1 LIESFIM
8 NVPIPPIFLYEVEY
22 SKYEV
27 MDGLQR
33 MTAIYEFYKDR
44 FPLAG
49 LDEWR
54 ELNGL
59 RYSEL
64 PEQVQ
69 KGIDRRYLSSII
81 LLQET
86 AKSPH
91 EAERLKQMV
100 FERINSGGVQL
111 EPQESRNAI
120 YDGPL
125 NRLCIQLAR
134 NPHLCRMWDI
144 PEPTTTELETGAF
157 SDELLEN
164 ETFRRMDDVELVLR
178 FFAYRQRLLHDQ
190 TALNLYLDEFL
201 SKGNRFSPELLA
213 KYKKLFEETVKV
225 VFDVLGEGAFH
236 LYRQRKSGWNWFDR
250 PTKVV
255 YEPLMY
261 AFSQRLDR
269 KTELLQNA
277 ERIRAA
283 LPEFYQKNYAIFEG
297 RKVNR
302 SDMGARNDAMI
313 AFLDS
318 FLPTHA

>member
-1 LIESFIM
+1 
-8 NVPIPPIFLYEVEY
+8 VEY

-33 MTAIYEFYKDR
+33 MTAIFEFYKDR
-44 FPLAG
+44 FPLAD
-49 LDEWR
+49 LEEWR

-91 EAERLKQMV
+91 EAQRLKQLV

-134 NPHLCRMWDI
+134 NPYLCRMWDI
-144 PEPTTTELETGAF
+144 PEPTTIELETGVF

-164 ETFRRMDDVELVLR
+164 ETFRRMEDVELVLR

-190 TALNLYLDEFL
+190 TALNVYLDEFL
-201 SKGNRFSPELLA
+201 RRGNSFSPELIA
-213 KYKKLFEETVKV
+213 KYKELFEETVKL
-225 VFDVLGEGAFH
+225 VFDVLGEDAFH
-236 LYRQRKSGWNWFDR
+236 LWRQRKSGWNWFDR

-261 AFSQRLDR
+261 GFSQRLER
-269 KTELLQNA
+269 KADLLLRADQV
-277 ERIRAA
+277 RAA
-283 LPEFYQKNYAIFEG
+283 LPEFYQTNYAIFEG

-302 SDMGARNDAMI
+302 ADMSARNEAVI
-313 AFLDS
+313 ALLDS
-318 FLPTHA
+318 ILPARP

>member
-1 LIESFIM
+1 
-8 NVPIPPIFLYEVEY
+8 
-22 SKYEV
+22 
-27 MDGLQR
+27 
-33 MTAIYEFYKDR
+33 MTAIFEFYKDK
-44 FPLAG
+44 FPLSG
-49 LDEWR
+49 LEEWR

-64 PEQVQ
+64 PDQVQ

-86 AKSPH
+86 AKTSN
-91 EAERLKQMV
+91 EAQRLKQLV

-125 NRLCIQLAR
+125 NRLCIKLAR
-134 NPHLCRMWDI
+134 NPYLCRMWDI
-144 PEPTTTELETGAF
+144 PEPTPIELEKNEF

-190 TALNLYLDEFL
+190 TGLNVYLDEFL
-201 SKGNRFSPELLA
+201 SKGNSFPSTLLEQ
-213 KYKKLFEETVKV
+213 YKELFEQTVKLV
-225 VFDVLGEGAFH
+225 YDVLGEDAFH
-236 LYRQRKSGWNWFDR
+236 LYRPRKSSWGWFDR
-250 PTKVV
+250 PTKVLF
-255 YEPLMY
+255 EPLMY

-269 KTELLQNA
+269 GEELLLKA
-277 ERIRAA
+277 SEIRSA
-283 LPEFYQKNYAIFEG
+283 LPEFYKTNYAVFEG

-302 SDMGARNDAMI
+302 ADISARNDALVALLD
-313 AFLDS
+313 AFLPVKS
-318 FLPTHA
+318 